1 LAMSNLSIVARKLV
15 SLTFAPKYVTLNNA
29 EIWDIGSITTVFSPM
44 ADFIK
49 LHAMNTI
56 MKFESPYRPS
66 HWKTLDQ
73 LCTSCSLPP
82 YHRNGLQHKWIEICL
97 TQLLILD
104 GAPSLRPRRRLIAEF
119 SFSFEISRVKSLG
132 STNAHTNCSIQLSAI
147 YPSITQFL
155 YSIASSAFD
164 LSTARVRALVRLS
177 ERADLSFIIIANRMA
192 LYYSVISWPGLSISS
207 LLIPNHFSIVY
218 PICLLPLL
226 AYTHVVQSH
235 PHLYFGMVKT
245 CCSI

>member
-1 LAMSNLSIVARKLV
+1 MRFQPVTSPPVLPMRFQPRHPCLHWGVDQTRVLYHCTDRKRVL
-15 SLTFAPKYVTLNNA
+15 
-29 EIWDIGSITTVFSPM
+29 
-44 ADFIK
+44 
-49 LHAMNTI
+49 LHHCDHV
-56 MKFESPYRPS
+56 E
-66 HWKTLDQ
+66 
-73 LCTSCSLPP
+73 
-82 YHRNGLQHKWIEICL
+82 GE
-97 TQLLILD
+97 LLIF
-104 GAPSLRPRRRLIAEF
+104 F

-147 YPSITQFL
+147 YPSISQFL

-164 LSTARVRALVRLS
+164 LSTAQVRAQARLS
-177 ERADLSFIIIANRMA
+177 ERADPGFIIIANRMA

-218 PICLLPLL
+218 LICLLPLL